1 MAALERIEFS
11 RRAERE
17 LRRLPRRDR
26 IRMRSALERLE
37 ADEENVD
44 VKPLAGRSPWRRMRV
59 GERRVLFRPI
69 EGERESRWLIARII
83 DRRDLDRAVR
93 SLGD

>member
-11 RRAERE
+11 RRAERD
-17 LRRLPRRDR
+17 LRRLPKRDR
-26 IRMRSALERLE
+26 VRIWGALERLE
-37 ADEENVD
+37 ADEENID
-44 VKPLAGRSPWRRMRV
+44 VKALAGRSPWRRMRV
-59 GERRVLFRPI
+59 GERRVIFRPI
-69 EGERESRWLIARII
+69 EDVKARWLIARII